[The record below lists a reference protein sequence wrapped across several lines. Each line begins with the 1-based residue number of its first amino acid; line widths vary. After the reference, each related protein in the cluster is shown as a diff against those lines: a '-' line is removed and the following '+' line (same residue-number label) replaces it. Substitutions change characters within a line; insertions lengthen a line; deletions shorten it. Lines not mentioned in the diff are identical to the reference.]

1 MGNSDKHSCMTESK
15 GGNGEGRGD
24 SIPQYETRDLQRD
37 NNGTTTTWV
46 DDGGSRTARVM
57 TVSADKL
64 NQRKQWELGG
74 GESRAAGTKAKL
86 TEARET
92 TGARR
97 RRRNNFVMVA
107 TLRGPGYLYEGQ
119 ERRTRWGLYNVGGS
133 YSHRTSEAG
142 VTSAASMEQTV
153 EGKRTGRTSGVGW
166 LEKRWRACARGWRA
180 DGVGPWGREK
190 GRCATE
196 RG

>member
-1 MGNSDKHSCMTESK
+1 VGNSDKHSCMTESK

-74 GESRAAGTKAKL
+74 G
-86 TEARET
+86 
-92 TGARR
+92 
-97 RRRNNFVMVA
+97 
-107 TLRGPGYLYEGQ
+107 
-119 ERRTRWGLYNVGGS
+119 
-133 YSHRTSEAG
+133 
-142 VTSAASMEQTV
+142 
-153 EGKRTGRTSGVGW
+153 
-166 LEKRWRACARGWRA
+166 
-180 DGVGPWGREK
+180 
-190 GRCATE
+190 
-196 RG
+196 